1 MAQGTLEVV
10 LVNAKGLENTDFLNN
25 MDPYVI
31 LNYRSQKQKSSI
43 ASGQGSTP
51 EWNETFVF
59 NVNSGGADL
68 ILKIMD
74 SDYGTEDDCVGEA
87 VIPLEAALHEG
98 RIPTTSYNV
107 VKDQVFCGQ
116 IRVGLSFTREAHR
129 RDRGMQAE
137 EESYGGWKHSS

>member
-87 VIPLEAALHEG
+87 VIPLEAVLHEG

-116 IRVGLSFTREAHR
+116 IRVGLSFAREAHH